1 MNESDLALKHFTR
14 SAEIMNIIGSKL
26 GSAAALLAKGRLY
39 ADIGRHD
46 EAQNALLS
54 ALNDFKDMN
63 SLRKAAATL
72 ISLINVLL
80 DKKELEEAY
89 IYIEEAL
96 SISRENGFLSEE
108 GKSVHLFARA
118 LRQEGKISEA
128 KAKYEETIE
137 IFGKLGRDKEVSS
150 VKKELEILTDLTR

>member
-1 MNESDLALKHFTR
+1 M
-14 SAEIMNIIGSKL
+14 
-26 GSAAALLAKGRLY
+26 AKGRLY
-39 ADIGRHD
+39 ADIGRLG

-54 ALNDFKDMN
+54 ALSDFKNMN

-72 ISLINVLL
+72 ILLINVLL

-89 IYIEEAL
+89 VYIEEAL

-118 LRQEGKISEA
+118 LRQEGRTPEA

-137 IFGKLGRDKEVSS
+137 IFSKLGRDKEVLS
-150 VKKELEILTDLTR
+150 VKKELETLGEV